1 MEGGVHG
8 AKGTRVRRVGA
19 ADGAT
24 SPAVAI
30 QPTLRPIRTGSAR
43 SGGVCEVVH
52 RACLRACSCAGNRR
66 TAPREL
72 SAVSSAPKTRLLLGR
87 AGDGETAESAS
98 EQLAPPHIRSKVA
111 TARPFEPP
119 NRA

>member
-43 SGGVCEVVH
+43 SRRVCEVVH
-52 RACLRACSCAGNRR
+52 RACLRARSCTGSCGS
-66 TAPREL
+66 APDEL
-72 SAVSSAPKTRLLLGR
+72 PAVSPAPETRLVFGG
-87 AGDGETAESAS
+87 AGDGEVAQSSS
-98 EQLAPPHIRSKVA
+98 EQLAPPHMRSTVA
-111 TARPFEPP
+111 AER
-119 NRA
+119 